1 MSTRQPVRSD
11 SSVLLRSV
19 CHCASA
25 AHGRTAACRLEQCS
39 WRESRLGQSRAGAE
53 RTVGAPKSSSPRGST
68 RKVPINIGSRS
79 YSEGTSEPCYCGH
92 TCSTDYTPRQVPT
105 PGGLAEAVP
114 YNSKKAPASGLRRNE
129 CSMTVNDPEQTVGL
143 TLSGCALSRTVGP
156 PPARS
161 TSCTAAFG
169 ARRPAVV
176 HLDQFGRSIA
186 GVGAPKG
193 DVDAGSDEEQLFERE
208 ASCVQR

>member
-1 MSTRQPVRSD
+1 VARRQGNGSITKPAGPIRASPGGCEGRLRRALKSAPRSITGTRKRCWMMSTRQPVRSD

-105 PGGLAEAVP
+105 PG
-114 YNSKKAPASGLRRNE
+114 ASQRRFHTIQKRHRHPDCVETN
-129 CSMTVNDPEQTVGL
+129 
-143 TLSGCALSRTVGP
+143 
-156 PPARS
+156 AR
-161 TSCTAAFG
+161 
-169 ARRPAVV
+169 
-176 HLDQFGRSIA
+176 
-186 GVGAPKG
+186 
-193 DVDAGSDEEQLFERE
+193 
-208 ASCVQR
+208 